1 MAVDSFIKI
10 NFCNKIVSYFSREI
24 VRYKEVL
31 RLIEI
36 NAWKIIIEDTF
47 LYIFFHVF
55 DNIFLI
61 LQSIYNSNI
70 NISMIRKVKISTH
83 KVLFEAAFILSTLL
97 YSWIDILLF
106 LFNLLN
112 TFFAFFLHL
121 FRTEGEEVLRRD
133 IFLQIFC
140 VFCLAFEF
148 RCLVSFCKFIVI
160 NAYIT

>member
-1 MAVDSFIKI
+1 
-10 NFCNKIVSYFSREI
+10 
-24 VRYKEVL
+24 
-31 RLIEI
+31 
-36 NAWKIIIEDTF
+36 
-47 LYIFFHVF
+47 
-55 DNIFLI
+55 
-61 LQSIYNSNI
+61 
-70 NISMIRKVKISTH
+70 MIRKVKISTH

-106 LFNLLN
+106 LFHLLN

-148 RCLVSFCKFIVI
+148 RCLVSFCEFIVI
-160 NAYIT
+160 DAFIT